1 MTPRRRRPAGGV
13 RGAAA
18 LLLLGAV
25 LLGTGAGLA
34 LGDDARVEA
43 SDLGSVPA
51 GPAATRAVPV
61 ARALPVLA
69 PPDPV
74 MPQGMPDAASLPGDL
89 APGPP
94 QPGLLARP
102 PAPGAGVVPAA
113 PPAPEGVSAGPP
125 GAPPGPPGLPAGPP
139 GVSAVSPGAPAA
151 SSPLPP
157 VPPASPP
164 VPPAGSLPGPGDR
177 TGPVARSTGPAPIAP
192 REPWTVSA
200 VYPLPATGPTAAPQ
214 PVVPATLELPARGLS
229 APVDAVVT
237 APDGGMVVPDQV
249 RTVGWWAPGVLPGGG
264 AGSAVIAGHVDSRTQ
279 GIGFLSVLPQLVAG
293 EPVVVRGAD
302 GRAAEYRV
310 VARREYGKHDLP
322 REVFRRDGDP
332 QLVLVTCGGVFDPA
346 AGSYESNIV
355 VYAVPADRP

>member
-18 LLLLGAV
+18 LLLLGVA
-25 LLGTGAGLA
+25 LLGAGAGLA

-43 SDLGSVPA
+43 SDLGAVPA
-51 GPAATRAVPV
+51 GTASAATRAVPV

-69 PPDPV
+69 PPDPAPPV
-74 MPQGMPDAASLPGDL
+74 GALDAAALPG
-89 APGPP
+89 AAVPG
-94 QPGLLARP
+94 
-102 PAPGAGVVPAA
+102 
-113 PPAPEGVSAGPP
+113 
-125 GAPPGPPGLPAGPP
+125 PPGPPAPSVPPPPASAGLPAGP
-139 GVSAVSPGAPAA
+139 
-151 SSPLPP
+151 
-157 VPPASPP
+157 
-164 VPPAGSLPGPGDR
+164 LPGPGDR
-177 TGPVARSTGPAPIAP
+177 TGPPPRSTGSAPIAP

-200 VYPLPATGPTAAPQ
+200 VYPLPAPEPGTVSQ
-214 PVVPATLELPARGLS
+214 PVVPAVLELPARGLS
-229 APVDAVVT
+229 APVDAVGT
-237 APDGGMVVPDQV
+237 APNGGMVVPDQV
-249 RTVGWWAPGVLPGGG
+249 RTVGWWAPGVLPGG
-264 AGSAVIAGHVDSRTQ
+264 ASGSAVIAGHVDSRTQ

-302 GRAAEYRV
+302 GRTAAYRV

-355 VYAVPADRP
+355 VYAVPTAAP

>member
-18 LLLLGAV
+18 LLLLGAA
-25 LLGTGAGLA
+25 LLGAGAGLA

-43 SDLGSVPA
+43 SDLGAVPA
-51 GPAATRAVPV
+51 GPVPAATRAVPV

-69 PPDPV
+69 PPDPAPV
-74 MPQGMPDAASLPGDL
+74 TGAPDAAALPGEV
-89 APGPP
+89 AAGPSGPP
-94 QPGLLARP
+94 P
-102 PAPGAGVVPAA
+102 
-113 PPAPEGVSAGPP
+113 
-125 GAPPGPPGLPAGPP
+125 
-139 GVSAVSPGAPAA
+139 
-151 SSPLPP
+151 
-157 VPPASPP
+157 
-164 VPPAGSLPGPGDR
+164 
-177 TGPVARSTGPAPIAP
+177 RSTGPAPIAP

-200 VYPLPATGPTAAPQ
+200 VYPLPAAEPGAATP
-214 PVVPATLELPARGLS
+214 PVVPAVLELPARGLS
-229 APVDAVVT
+229 APVDAVGT
-237 APDGGMVVPDQV
+237 APDGGMVVPEQV
-249 RTVGWWAPGVLPGGG
+249 RTVGWWAPGVLPGGA

-302 GRAAEYRV
+302 GRTAAYRV

-355 VYAVPADRP
+355 VYAVPTAAP

>member
-18 LLLLGAV
+18 LLLLGVA
-25 LLGTGAGLA
+25 LLGAGAGLA

-43 SDLGSVPA
+43 SDLGAVPA
-51 GPAATRAVPV
+51 GTASAATRAVPV

-69 PPDPV
+69 PPDPAPPV
-74 MPQGMPDAASLPGDL
+74 GAPDAAALPGE
-89 APGPP
+89 PGPSDAAAAATAV
-94 QPGLLARP
+94 L
-102 PAPGAGVVPAA
+102 PAPAAQPAPAA
-113 PPAPEGVSAGPP
+113 PPAPA
-125 GAPPGPPGLPAGPP
+125 ALP
-139 GVSAVSPGAPAA
+139 VAPAA
-151 SSPLPP
+151 PP
-157 VPPASPP
+157 VLAPLAAAAPPAPDALP
-164 VPPAGSLPGPGDR
+164 VGPLPGPGDR
-177 TGPVARSTGPAPIAP
+177 TGPPPRSTGSAPIAP

-200 VYPLPATGPTAAPQ
+200 VYPLPAPEPGTVSQ
-214 PVVPATLELPARGLS
+214 PVVPAVLELPARGLS
-229 APVDAVVT
+229 APVDAVGT
-237 APDGGMVVPDQV
+237 APNGGMVVPDQV
-249 RTVGWWAPGVLPGGG
+249 RTVGWWAPGVLPGG
-264 AGSAVIAGHVDSRTQ
+264 ASGSAVIAGHVDSRTQ

-302 GRAAEYRV
+302 GRTAAYRV

-355 VYAVPADRP
+355 VYAVPTAAP

>member
-1 MTPRRRRPAGGV
+1 MTPRRRGPAGGV

-18 LLLLGAV
+18 LLLLGAA

-43 SDLGSVPA
+43 SDLGAVPA
-51 GPAATRAVPV
+51 GPVPAATRAVPV

-69 PPDPV
+69 PP
-74 MPQGMPDAASLPGDL
+74 AT
-89 APGPP
+89 GP
-94 QPGLLARP
+94 
-102 PAPGAGVVPAA
+102 
-113 PPAPEGVSAGPP
+113 
-125 GAPPGPPGLPAGPP
+125 
-139 GVSAVSPGAPAA
+139 
-151 SSPLPP
+151 
-157 VPPASPP
+157 
-164 VPPAGSLPGPGDR
+164 LPGPGDR
-177 TGPVARSTGPAPIAP
+177 TGPPPRPSGPAPIAP

-200 VYPLPATGPTAAPQ
+200 VYPLPAPEPGVASP
-214 PVVPATLELPARGLS
+214 PVVPAVLELPARGLS
-229 APVDAVVT
+229 APVDAVGT
-237 APDGGMVVPDQV
+237 APNGGMVVPEQV
-249 RTVGWWAPGVLPGGG
+249 RTVGWWAPGVLPGGA

-302 GRAAEYRV
+302 GRTATYRV
-310 VARREYGKHDLP
+310 VARREYGKLDLP

-355 VYAVPADRP
+355 VYAVPAAGP